1 MRVEERQFAWELMRV
16 EKREFAWEYSQ
27 LSCPGQREQELH
39 ESWWEL
45 TGYYHTVKR
54 GKALVNSHPNLNQLK
69 EMRVDWILLHMAKT
83 LMNAHQNLNQLKEM
97 RVDWI
102 LLDIAKT
109 LTNAHPNLNQLKV
122 NAGVQTWARVT
133 NLINSN
139 DQNLFFVCGENE
151 RVFIFLIGGQLQ
163 EWRNMFLSY
172 FSI

>member
-69 EMRVDWILLHMAKT
+69 EMRVDWILL
-83 LMNAHQNLNQLKEM
+83 
-97 RVDWI
+97 
-102 LLDIAKT
+102 DIAKT

-139 DQNLFFVCGENE
+139 DKNLFFVCGENE